1 MVMETRIRRRRRA
14 SWADLPEDMLGDIL
28 RLLPS
33 FADRARLR
41 AGCRAWSASWR
52 RQPHPPTPWLSVPGH
67 CVSLPDGAIHF
78 VASLPE
84 DARNA
89 RCRGSLGDWL
99 ALVPQATSGAAAPF
113 LLNPFSGARITL
125 PPWMEKE
132 PICKIVMSSAPDSS
146 CVVAAMVDC
155 TVEYGVNRRRIAAC
169 RPEEGQEGAW
179 WPVSLEFDLQDII
192 FYEGKLHALP
202 SCDGLVVFDEGEL
215 DLLRREPWRLHEEQ
229 LPPPP
234 AAAKND
240 DGKFHVSSRRYLVES
255 NGRLLTVIR
264 YVQHA
269 ETVMIEVHA
278 LEPDDSW
285 ARVKRIVGQAL
296 FVGDAC
302 AGSFPAGATADDV
315 IGENQVCF
323 VDDEMEISNELDNRN
338 PPAEAYRLR
347 GRLEDVYRSVFMK
360 VDRYLD
366 RRCLRTVE
374 AYVMSDR
381 SVNTYR
387 PGDSSART
395 GRWQL
400 ETVEDFPRSIP
411 FGRGRSG
418 GKDHEEGSVVV

>member
-1 MVMETRIRRRRRA
+1 
-14 SWADLPEDMLGDIL
+14 
-28 RLLPS
+28 
-33 FADRARLR
+33 
-41 AGCRAWSASWR
+41 
-52 RQPHPPTPWLSVPGH
+52 
-67 CVSLPDGAIHF
+67 
-78 VASLPE
+78 
-84 DARNA
+84 
-89 RCRGSLGDWL
+89 
-99 ALVPQATSGAAAPF
+99 
-113 LLNPFSGARITL
+113 
-125 PPWMEKE
+125 
-132 PICKIVMSSAPDSS
+132 
-146 CVVAAMVDC
+146 
-155 TVEYGVNRRRIAAC
+155 
-169 RPEEGQEGAW
+169 
-179 WPVSLEFDLQDII
+179 
-192 FYEGKLHALP
+192 
-202 SCDGLVVFDEGEL
+202 
-215 DLLRREPWRLHEEQ
+215 
-229 LPPPP
+229 
-234 AAAKND
+234 
-240 DGKFHVSSRRYLVES
+240 VES

-315 IGENQVCF
+315 IGENHVCF

-374 AYVMSDR
+374 AYIMSDR
-381 SVNTYR
+381 CVNTYR

-411 FGRGRSG
+411 FGRGLG
-418 GKDHEEGSVVV
+418 GGEEEAVVI